1 MAILCTNALVVAL
14 NRRKSILKG
23 QQILIDQGV
32 IVEVGKRVMASGF
45 HIEERLDCSGKIVMP
60 GLVNTHSHLTEILQ
74 RSLRDNVRME
84 IWRRYRAFTE
94 EMVNPSAEEKGTR
107 GGRLT
112 RVREEK
118 VIRKVEPISKRMR
131 RLYGMIARNRPD
143 SAESVIRKLYRRA
156 FKEEKRPRFILH

>member
-14 NRRKSILKG
+14 NRRKPILKG

-32 IVEVGKRVMASGF
+32 IVEVGKCVMASGF
-45 HIEERLDCSGKIVMP
+45 HIEERLDCSGKIV
-60 GLVNTHSHLTEILQ
+60 V
-74 RSLRDNVRME
+74 
-84 IWRRYRAFTE
+84 
-94 EMVNPSAEEKGTR
+94 R

-143 SAESVIRKLYRRA
+143 SAESVIRKLYRRV